1 MSELLIDL
9 RSDTVT
15 KPTAAMRAAMAAA
28 EVGDDVYGED
38 PTVNRLE
45 ARAAEIFGREAAIFV
60 PTGTMGN
67 VIAMRLHTQ
76 HGQEVLCES
85 RAHVLDWEM
94 AMMSAFAGCQARTV
108 AAERGILTWAHIKPA
123 IAPKIYYRAQTGL
136 ISLENTHN
144 MAGGT
149 VTPLAVFEEIWAGAK
164 EAGLPVHLDG
174 ARVFNAATALGIS
187 VKELTRGFDTVMF
200 CLSKGLGAPVGSML
214 VGSRESID
222 RARSIRKAL
231 GGGMRQA
238 GVLAA
243 AGLIALEEGPAL
255 LAEDHRNAG
264 GCWRMRLPRGA
275 GSWRSILEAA
285 LQTNIVIFTLKNGGD
300 APALTAALKAK
311 GVLSSAIGPHAV
323 RFVTHRDVD
332 RAACERGGHPL
343 HTRALQEPVKASWFG
358 RFQSPTSRCYASG
371 WGFLQLMLF
380 CGRWGWPRTG
390 C

>member
-1 MSELLIDL
+1 LSELLIDL

-15 KPTAAMRAAMAAA
+15 RPTAAMRAAMAAA

-45 ARAAEIFGREAAIFV
+45 QRAAEVFGREAAIFV

-108 AAERGILTWAHIKPA
+108 AAERGILTWAHIQPA

-164 EAGLPVHLDG
+164 AAGLPVHLDG

-214 VGSRESID
+214 VGSREAIG
-222 RARSIRKAL
+222 RARAFRKAL

-255 LAEDHRNAG
+255 LAEDHRNA
-264 GCWRMRLPRGA
+264 RLLA
-275 GSWRSILEAA
+275 EAVA
-285 LQTNIVIFTLKNGGD
+285 AEPAFEIDLSGVQTNIVIFTLKNGGN
-300 APALTAALKAK
+300 AAAYTAALKAK
-311 GVLSSAIGPHAV
+311 GVLASAIGPHAV
-323 RFVTHRDVD
+323 RLVTHRDVS
-332 RAACERGGHPL
+332 RAACERAAAIL
-343 HTRALQEPVKASWFG
+343 HEALPA
-358 RFQSPTSRCYASG
+358 
-371 WGFLQLMLF
+371 
-380 CGRWGWPRTG
+380 
-390 C
+390 